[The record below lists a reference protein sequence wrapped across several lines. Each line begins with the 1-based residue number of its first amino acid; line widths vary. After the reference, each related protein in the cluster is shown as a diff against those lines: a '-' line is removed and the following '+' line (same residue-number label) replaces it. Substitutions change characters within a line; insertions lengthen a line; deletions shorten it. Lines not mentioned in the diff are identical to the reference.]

1 MRLPALVIQTSSSFK
16 VSMLEGT
23 VGALFEAFRFYL
35 RLVGVASQ
43 YLSHNPILPLK
54 EDLLTPKGAGLAQ
67 GSGIVSL
74 LPEVAD
80 EMRALGME
88 SIALVA
94 AGGIVEAR
102 AVAASLALGAD
113 GVVMGTRFL
122 ASREANIA
130 TGYLND
136 VLEMKDGGKNT
147 VRTDVYD
154 VLRGTKG
161 WPVRYNGRGIINQSY
176 LDAQNSGRIT
186 NENRKLYEEALQKGD
201 HGWGGES
208 GRLTAYAGCGVGLVK
223 EVKYAKDIID
233 EVIQDTLEVMSKLS
247 RASSKL

>member
-1 MRLPALVIQTSSSFK
+1 
-16 VSMLEGT
+16 MLEGT